1 MGERR
6 KPSGRW
12 EMALAG
18 AAPVLLV
25 VGYMTARLLLNLNAG
40 GQLTPG
46 FALGTVAVIAVIT
59 LGGLT
64 FGWMRLEAARKERRN
79 RPKPLDMN

>member
-1 MGERR
+1 MDEPKKR
-6 KPSGRW
+6 SGRRDIAW
-12 EMALAG
+12 AG

-25 VGYMTARLLLNLNAG
+25 VVVFTARLFLNISAG
-40 GQLTPG
+40 GQLTPA